1 MSGHSKW
8 STIKR
13 KKAKTDAQRGK
24 AFTKVIKEITVAA
37 RTGGGD
43 ESANPA
49 LRQAIANAKAVN
61 MPSAN
66 VEKAIKKGT
75 GELPGVVYEEVAYEG
90 YGPGGTA
97 ILLDVL
103 TDNKNRTVAEI
114 RHILSKNNGNLGE
127 AGCVA
132 WIFDKK
138 GLITVKTDKI
148 SEDDLMEV
156 ALEAG
161 ADDMRLEDDVYEI
174 VTQPAAFEEVKKSL
188 ADQQIETDSAELTMI
203 PKNTVKV
210 SLKEAEQLLRMMDLL
225 EDHDD
230 VNNVYSNFDIEPD
243 VLEKI
248 GNAG

>member
-75 GELPGVVYEEVAYEG
+75 GELPGVVYEEVTYEG

-114 RHILSKNNGNLGE
+114 RHILTKNNGNLGE

-148 SEDDLMEV
+148 SEDDLMEA

-161 ADDMRLEDDVYEI
+161 ADDMRLEDDTYEI
-174 VTQPAAFEEVKKSL
+174 VTQPAAFEEVKKAL
-188 ADQQIETDSAELTMI
+188 AEHKVDTEATELTMI
-203 PKNTVKV
+203 PKNTVNV
-210 SLKEAEQLLRMMDLL
+210 NEKEAEQVLRLMDLL

-230 VNNVYSNFDIEPD
+230 VNNVYSNFDIDPD

-248 GNAG
+248 GGSD

>member
-24 AFTKVIKEITVAA
+24 VFTKVIKEITVAA

-43 ESANPA
+43 ESTNPA

-75 GELPGVVYEEVAYEG
+75 GELPGVVYEEVTYEG

-97 ILLDVL
+97 ILLDAL

-114 RHILSKNNGNLGE
+114 RHILSKHNGNLGE

-138 GLITVKTDKI
+138 GLIAVKADKI

-161 ADDMRLEDDVYEI
+161 ADDMRLEDDMYEI

-188 ADQQIETDSAELTMI
+188 AEQQIETESVELTMF

-210 SLKEAEQLLRMMDLL
+210 NEKEAIQLLKLMDFL

-230 VNNVYSNFDIEPD
+230 VNNVYSNFDVAPD

-248 GNAG
+248 GNAD